1 MKKVLFFLPLILLL
15 FLSSGAEAYE
25 VLLYGNLTQPPQEE
39 EIALNIDLGG
49 HQLKEE
55 EWVNIWDSSKN
66 TVLLPSLQ
74 DIEERASFLEEN
86 KGKVL
91 GIVVSD
97 GLSEEQP
104 NFSPFFSF
112 TQNYYRVVVFN
123 FLQDNPDVPWDTYL
137 KEIEE
142 ADLIIVV
149 GTEKNLPSLQEKF
162 SGGGEKVQFIER
174 TSSPDFQKKLLVEE
188 KPLLFFF
195 YSSRCPTCRHL
206 KSEVVPPIVD
216 KYQDKIK
223 VVYLDYLFSE
233 NYEKLVEWEEH
244 WQVENKTSVEVFSD
258 AGFVTGED
266 EKEFVS
272 QLEELIQKTIESGKK
287 KTSSPPPGENLI
299 FDRFQGFTPWV
310 IIGAGFLDGLN
321 PCAFATIV
329 FMVNL
334 LILLGHSRR
343 RILEIGLTYSI
354 AVFVTYLLL
363 GLGLFQ
369 FWHALSAYQTAS
381 RVLYLIMALLL
392 LVFAALS
399 IKDAIQYQKEG
410 KETGMSLGLPES
422 WRVRINQY
430 LKNSFTEKNL
440 VVAAILSGFAISLLE
455 AGCTGQVYLPTIMY
469 IARETPYHWQAFGY
483 LLLYNA
489 FFLLP
494 LLAVFFAM
502 FWGSQSKALVNFAR
516 KNIVFSKVALAI
528 LFVCLSLLLLKGA
541 LF

>member
-266 EKEFVS
+266 EKEFAS

-494 LLAVFFAM
+494 LLAVFFDM
-502 FWGSQSKALVNFAR
+502 FWGSLSKALVYFAR